1 MPHVTVEDLVAVL
14 QQLPPEVSA
23 VNAVSQG
30 LWHLD
35 SRAVAA
41 LLKVSLK
48 GLQQSDSWS
57 WSPQPPCQQCW
68 AGVKK
73 SLAKPC
79 TCMHSRGHGLHLIFT
94 VDIQKHAR

>member
-14 QQLPPEVSA
+14 QQLPPDVSA
-23 VNAVSQG
+23 VSAVSQG

-48 GLQQSDSWS
+48 MLRRCDL
-57 WSPQPPCQQCW
+57 W
-68 AGVKK
+68 A
-73 SLAKPC
+73 
-79 TCMHSRGHGLHLIFT
+79 
-94 VDIQKHAR
+94 

>member
-41 LLKVSLK
+41 LLKVSLRA
-48 GLQQSDSWS
+48 LQRSNSWS
-57 WSPQPPCQQCW
+57 WNLHPLCYSVGQARPEVFGKTYVHACTAMAMAI
-68 AGVKK
+68 AG
-73 SLAKPC
+73 
-79 TCMHSRGHGLHLIFT
+79 F
-94 VDIQKHAR
+94 

>member
-48 GLQQSDSWS
+48 YCYKAIRGLEAIINIATTLERR
-57 WSPQPPCQQCW
+57 PKVFGRTYVH
-68 AGVKK
+68 A
-73 SLAKPC
+73 C
-79 TCMHSRGHGLHLIFT
+79 TAVVIACF
-94 VDIQKHAR
+94 

>member
-1 MPHVTVEDLVAVL
+1 MPHVTVEDLVAAL

-48 GLQQSDSWS
+48 ALPRSDSWS
-57 WSPQPPCQQCW
+57 WSLQPPCYN
-68 AGVKK
+68 AGQAPRV
-73 SLAKPC
+73 LWQNIC
-79 TCMHSRGHGLHLIFT
+79 TCMYSHGHDLRLIFM
-94 VDIQKHAR
+94 VDI